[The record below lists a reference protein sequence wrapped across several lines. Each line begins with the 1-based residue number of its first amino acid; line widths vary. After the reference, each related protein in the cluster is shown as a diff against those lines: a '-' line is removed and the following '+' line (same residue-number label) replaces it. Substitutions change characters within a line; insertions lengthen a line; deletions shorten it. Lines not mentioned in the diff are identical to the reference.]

1 MTVDRRELASYDT
14 YGAGTYILDE
24 GDYYLTVATD
34 AHNAVNNIL
43 AAKGYTVDNTDG
55 RMDTDGNSSLTY
67 KYNNPK
73 FDSTTYAVPQTEQ
86 KSKISFLMQISICM
100 EEQKMRLH
108 MYPEMTGKEHFR
120 SPS

>member
-1 MTVDRRELASYDT
+1 MIELHPS
-14 YGAGTYILDE
+14 DE
-24 GDYYLTVATD
+24 
-34 AHNAVNNIL
+34 
-43 AAKGYTVDNTDG
+43 AKD
-55 RMDTDGNSSLTY
+55 MQ
-67 KYNNPK
+67 
-73 FDSTTYAVPQTEQ
+73 FPQTEQ